1 MRPDMAWFGE
11 VLMGEIVKKIT
22 WCELLMVGDF
32 FYRKFLDYLILLIFF
47 FDGTELNLR
56 QVLASDLL
64 MAKLLSSI

>member
-1 MRPDMAWFGE
+1 
-11 VLMGEIVKKIT
+11 MGEIVRKIT
-22 WCELLMVGDF
+22 WCDLLTVVGDF
-32 FYRKFLDYLILLIFF
+32 FYRKYLDYLILLIFF